1 LFLRPARGRRHQTS
15 ASDADGR
22 ILCEA
27 EPGTYTVQVLPRSM
41 QGRFFA
47 RVQDWNLRR
56 MGGDPGAGAWIDLG
70 TITVAAGT
78 SEQLDV
84 RLPESWFR

>member
-1 LFLRPARGRRHQTS
+1 
-15 ASDADGR
+15 
-22 ILCEA
+22 
-27 EPGTYTVQVLPRSM
+27 M